1 MSRRTLLQ
9 GIAMGTAY
17 GIAQLFLMFGIV
29 HTSASVSGFLT
40 GMYAVFTAV
49 MVALILRRNPPPRVW
64 ISVGLATAALGVLTL
79 APGATGGLG
88 LGAVS
93 YTHLS
98 GLVHQGTASTQLRC
112 TSLTRQS
119 RERQTKRCGVPCT
132 GSQMIALS

>member
-79 APGATGGLG
+79 APGATGGL
-88 LGAVS
+88 AW
-93 YTHLS
+93 
-98 GLVHQGTASTQLRC
+98 ASCCPSPQPLALPR
-112 TSLTRQS
+112 TSCSPTCS
-119 RERQTKRCGVPCT
+119 STNG
-132 GSQMIALS
+132 G